1 MGSNGMD
8 VHVAAYEKLRSHVL
22 AGSLGN
28 HFGLVLLRREGVAS
42 WLNRETTCLAASDN
56 STSSSGTIRTALPKL
71 DENHVAVVRVLASMV
86 MANRKESLS

>member
-1 MGSNGMD
+1 MGSNGIE

-28 HFGLVLLRREGVAS
+28 HFGLVLLRREGIAS
-42 WLNRETTCLAASDN
+42 WLNRETTCIAASN
-56 STSSSGTIRTALPKL
+56 STSSSGTTALPKL